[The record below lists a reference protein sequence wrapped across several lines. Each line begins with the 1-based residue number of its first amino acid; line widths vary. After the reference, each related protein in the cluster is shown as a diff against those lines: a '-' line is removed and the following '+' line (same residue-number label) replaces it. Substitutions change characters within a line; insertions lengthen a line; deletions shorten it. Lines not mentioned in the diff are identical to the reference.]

1 MFEER
6 EMQYEIIKKR
16 GYLKS
21 VILPIAPK
29 SPEGDLL
36 VANSIEPPLEP
47 APTQAGVRVGL

>member
-1 MFEER
+1 
-6 EMQYEIIKKR
+6 MQYEIIKKR